1 MNPALTIVGNTRIAL
16 AFSESS
22 LAAGSLAQS
31 FFSAALASSSTP
43 AAAAA
48 SAARGAV
55 RLIVEIA
62 TATIATRPRVHFL
75 MSSLLVRSV
84 ILPLPSRNLLWPDE
98 APIVSFLPRFGCSD
112 GLPHVR
118 KGSELLR
125 LQVLV
130 RRQVR
135 RALVREDRH
144 PLILAA
150 SWVSGPT

>member
-84 ILPLPSRNLLWPDE
+84 ILPLPSRNLAWPDE
-98 APIVSFLPRFGCSD
+98 APIVSFLH
-112 GLPHVR
+112 HVVPALAVR
-118 KGSELLR
+118 VVHHHRVAPGDLHHRAER
-125 LQVLV
+125 LGVV
-130 RRQVR
+130 
-135 RALVREDRH
+135 
-144 PLILAA
+144 
-150 SWVSGPT
+150 

>member
-43 AAAAA
+43 AAA

-62 TATIATRPRVHFL
+62 TATIATRPRVYFL

-84 ILPLPSRNLLWPDE
+84 ILPLPSRNLVWPDE
-98 APIVSFLPRFGCSD
+98 APIVSFLPRFLCSD

-144 PLILAA
+144 ALILAA